1 MLLNCNTCTLI
12 AFICIPLCVCV
23 CFTGPCRWD
32 VGAGH
37 SPLPEHLPHLWP
49 WQAGVFVEHRG
60 TQAGLVHHPRGEI
73 PEFQPSFFVCALFI
87 SIRDLLQ
94 GSLLHNSE
102 FFPVSLAGVRPV
114 CWFLPQWIGGVSRP
128 QYRTVSQSSSSC
140 ISELNAE
147 KSNKLSKHFS
157 VLLHPQALDIETFW
171 RIFTTMDL
179 KSKQWRCDWNAD
191 FQL

>member
-1 MLLNCNTCTLI
+1 MCVSQGHVDEMWGLATHPSQNIFLTCGHDRQVCLWNTEEHKLDWCITLEVR
-12 AFICIPLCVCV
+12 FLSSNL
-23 CFTGPCRWD
+23 
-32 VGAGH
+32 H
-37 SPLPEHLPHLWP
+37 SL
-49 WQAGVFVEHRG
+49 
-60 TQAGLVHHPRGEI
+60 
-73 PEFQPSFFVCALFI
+73 SALFI

-128 QYRTVSQSSSSC
+128 QYRTVSQGSSSC

-147 KSNKLSKHFS
+147 KSNKLRKHFS

-171 RIFTTMDL
+171 RIFTTMDQNSEDVIEMQTSSFNL
-179 KSKQWRCDWNAD
+179 GGLTEVLLPFVA
-191 FQL
+191 LH